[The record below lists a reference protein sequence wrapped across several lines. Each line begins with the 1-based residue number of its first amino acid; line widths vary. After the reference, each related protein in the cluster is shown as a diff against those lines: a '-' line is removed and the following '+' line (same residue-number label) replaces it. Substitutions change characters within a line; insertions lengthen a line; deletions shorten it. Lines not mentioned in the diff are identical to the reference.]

1 MMKYER
7 LEFKQK
13 TCRLN
18 PVSPDV
24 HEAVYQIRESFR
36 IPGRHNPSTP
46 TMGDICHALIEQG
59 LELVHGGVPL
69 VVVPLEE
76 NWQKIMIYFE
86 SKKGGVND
94 QVKAI
99 SPTINPSK
107 NERFKGRK
115 CPAVSATVVALMR
128 RALLEEKKD
137 VDYHDLFG
145 ECGWLDRVNRP

>member
-1 MMKYER
+1 MKYER

-18 PVSPDV
+18 PVSPDI

-36 IPGRHNPSTP
+36 IPGRHNTNTP
-46 TMGDICHALIEQG
+46 TMGDICHALIERG
-59 LELVHGGVPL
+59 LKLVNGGVVL

-76 NWQKIMIYFE
+76 NWQKIMIYFDAE
-86 SKKGGVND
+86 EGTLND

-99 SPTINPSK
+99 SPTLNPSK

-115 CPAVSATVVALMR
+115 CRAVSATANALMR
-128 RALLEEKKD
+128 IAL
-137 VDYHDLFG
+137 G
-145 ECGWLDRVNRP
+145 

>member
-1 MMKYER
+1 MKYER
-7 LEFKQK
+7 LNFSKK

-46 TMGDICHALIEQG
+46 TMGDICHALIERG
-59 LELVHGGVPL
+59 LNLVKDGVPL

-76 NWQKIMIYFE
+76 GWQKIMIIFE

-99 SPTINPSK
+99 SPTLNPSK
-107 NERFKGRK
+107 NDRFKGRK
-115 CPAVSATVVALMR
+115 CRAVSATANALMR
-128 RALLEEKKD
+128 IAL
-137 VDYHDLFG
+137 G
-145 ECGWLDRVNRP
+145 

>member
-1 MMKYER
+1 MKYER
-7 LEFKQK
+7 LNFSKK

-36 IPGRHNPSTP
+36 TPGSHNPSTP
-46 TMGDICHALIEQG
+46 TMGDICHALIERG
-59 LELVHGGVPL
+59 LELVGYGVPL

-99 SPTINPSK
+99 SPTLNPSK
-107 NERFKGRK
+107 NDRFKGRK
-115 CPAVSATVVALMR
+115 CRAVSATANELMR
-128 RALLEEKKD
+128 MALLDEKKD

-145 ECGWLDRVNRP
+145 ECGWLDRAMRP

>member
-1 MMKYER
+1 MKYKR
-7 LEFKQK
+7 LNFDNK

-18 PVSPDV
+18 PVSPDI

-36 IPGRHNPSTP
+36 TPGSHNPSTP
-46 TMGDICHALIEQG
+46 TMGDICHALIERG
-59 LELVHGGVPL
+59 LELVNGGVPL

-76 NWQKIMIYFE
+76 GWQKIMIIFE

-99 SPTINPSK
+99 SPTLNPSK
-107 NERFKGRK
+107 NDRFKGRK
-115 CPAVSATVVALMR
+115 CRAVSATANELMR

-145 ECGWLDRVNRP
+145 ECGWLDRAMRP